1 MKKTILIVLLLISVQ
16 ASAQNTSKSYINK
29 FKDDAIR
36 IMHQS
41 GIPAS
46 IILAIAMH
54 ESGCGSSDIAKNLN
68 NQFGMKGSNIVVYK
82 KRRKKVSTMYKQ
94 YESVGESF
102 EDFARV
108 ITERKKFIGLANHFT
123 HYDYFG
129 WVHGI
134 QKAGYASSRKWEA
147 QVLALI
153 SKYNLNNFDEK
164 PDATLTQFSLASA
177 PDNVE

>member
-1 MKKTILIVLLLISVQ
+1 MRKTLLIALLFVSVQ
-16 ASAQNTSKSYINK
+16 ATAQTTSKSYIDK

-54 ESGCGSSDIAKNLN
+54 ESGCGKSTIAQNLN
-68 NQFGMKGSNIVVYK
+68 NQFGMKGNTVVVFK
-82 KRRKKVSTMYKQ
+82 QHHKKVSTLYKQ
-94 YESVGESF
+94 YDSVGESF

-108 ITERKKFIGLANHFT
+108 ITEKKKFSGLTDKFT
-123 HYDYFG
+123 HYDYLG

-134 QKAGYASSRKWEA
+134 QHAGYASSRKWGA
-147 QVLALI
+147 QVLSLI
-153 SKYNLNNFDEK
+153 TKYQLNNLDEN
-164 PDATLTQFSLASA
+164 PETQTNLASVA
-177 PDNVE
+177 DNLQ

>member
-1 MKKTILIVLLLISVQ
+1 MRKISLIVLLFVTAQ
-16 ASAQNTSKSYINK
+16 ASAQNTSKSYIDK

-54 ESGCGSSDIAKNLN
+54 ESGCGNSTIAQNLN
-68 NQFGMKGSNIVVYK
+68 NQFGMKGTTTVMFKQRHKI
-82 KRRKKVSTMYKQ
+82 VSTLYKQ
-94 YESVGESF
+94 YDSVGESF

-108 ITERKKFIGLANHFT
+108 ITERKKFAGLSDRFT
-123 HYDYFG
+123 HYDYLG

-134 QKAGYASSRKWEA
+134 QKAGYASSSKWGK
-147 QVLALI
+147 QVLSLITKYQLNSLDENPDTQPAL
-153 SKYNLNNFDEK
+153 
-164 PDATLTQFSLASA
+164 ALASG
-177 PDNVE
+177 NLQ